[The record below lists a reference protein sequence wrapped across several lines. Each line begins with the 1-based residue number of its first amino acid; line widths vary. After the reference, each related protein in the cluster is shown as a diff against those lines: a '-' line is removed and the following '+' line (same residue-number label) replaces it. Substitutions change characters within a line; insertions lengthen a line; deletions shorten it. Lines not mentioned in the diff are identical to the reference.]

1 MASVNETEKWIRIHA
16 AFDTVTGACYYG
28 FSFKSVLAD
37 NPQALEALETV
48 ARCLKE
54 AKATGAE

>member
-1 MASVNETEKWIRIHA
+1 MACENKKWDRIHA
-16 AFDTVTGACYYG
+16 AFDTVTGACYYE
-28 FSFKSVLAD
+28 FSFKGVLAD
-37 NPQALEALETV
+37 NPEALEALETV